1 MLKYTTFQL
10 SIPYTF
16 FTRTYVV
23 CHYKLLTST
32 WLDFRCLFFSFPRNA
47 LIVLWSLLYSHTW
60 MTILVKLVI
69 KCVLCKTVV
78 VGSITAGSLFEIALV
93 YQFFVSTICFYRTGV
108 FLLAAAFSVVLGCFF
123 RQDYVFMWFHYD
135 GKIR

>member
-23 CHYKLLTST
+23 WHYKLLTSAS
-32 WLDFRCLFFSFPRNA
+32 LDFRCLFSFPRNA

-78 VGSITAGSLFEIALV
+78 MGSITAGSLFEIALV

>member
-23 CHYKLLTST
+23 WHYKLLTSAS
-32 WLDFRCLFFSFPRNA
+32 LDFRCLFSFPRNA

-78 VGSITAGSLFEIALV
+78 MGSITAGSLFEIALV

-108 FLLAAAFSVVLGCFF
+108 FLLAAAFSLVLGCFF

>member
-23 CHYKLLTST
+23 WHYKLLTSAS
-32 WLDFRCLFFSFPRNA
+32 LDFRCLFSFPRNA

-78 VGSITAGSLFEIALV
+78 MGSIAAGSLFEIALV

>member
-23 CHYKLLTST
+23 WHYKLLTSAS
-32 WLDFRCLFFSFPRNA
+32 LDFRCLFSFPRNA

-93 YQFFVSTICFYRTGV
+93 YQFFVSTICFNRTGV